1 MAVAHAVRARLL
13 DAVRWEEG
21 CDLMASLAGLDVAI
35 VDCRDTPERVGD
47 RARQAAQWADMRGS
61 TLIVLTDL
69 AGLDAAFAA
78 ITGSRTLLLCDP
90 SDGELIVALRIALDS
105 RSPSPVVRD
114 GVNESDQL
122 RLERLFEEFSRLSSM
137 LEALLGGASSDSYPV
152 SPRSFQPLSDRRMT
166 FQARAAEGSL
176 TASQVRALLR
186 ARRLRDQLLPGDL
199 FADPA
204 WDILLDL
211 TAARLERQ
219 RVSVSS
225 LCIASAV
232 PPTTALRWIRQLT
245 DRGLLERQD
254 DDMDGRRVFI
264 SLTPAGYQA
273 VERWFAEARGLLQE
287 AAG

>member
-1 MAVAHAVRARLL
+1 M
-13 DAVRWEEG
+13 
-21 CDLMASLAGLDVAI
+21 
-35 VDCRDTPERVGD
+35 
-47 RARQAAQWADMRGS
+47 
-61 TLIVLTDL
+61 
-69 AGLDAAFAA
+69 
-78 ITGSRTLLLCDP
+78 
-90 SDGELIVALRIALDS
+90 
-105 RSPSPVVRD
+105 VRD
-114 GVNESDQL
+114 GVNESDQS

-137 LEALLGGASSDSYPV
+137 LETLLGEASSDSYPV
-152 SPRSFQPLSDRRMT
+152 APRSFQPLSDRRMT

-176 TASQVRALLR
+176 TANQVRALLR